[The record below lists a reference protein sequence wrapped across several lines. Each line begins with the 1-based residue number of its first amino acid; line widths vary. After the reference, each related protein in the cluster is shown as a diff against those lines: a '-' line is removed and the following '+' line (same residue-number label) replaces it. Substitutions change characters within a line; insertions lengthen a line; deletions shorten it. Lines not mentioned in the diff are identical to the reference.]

1 MQNLDISPLSLAD
14 IDIAAAIWLESSI
27 QAHSFIPADY
37 WKSKVEEMKNV
48 WLPSSDTWILKSGNQ
63 VIGFYSLVENR
74 LAALFLLPT
83 EQGNGLGRML
93 LEHAKKRRESL
104 ELTVYEKNRK
114 SISFYLKSGFVKKST
129 RTDIDTGEQEVLMAY
144 PV

>member
-1 MQNLDISPLSLAD
+1 
-14 IDIAAAIWLESSI
+14 
-27 QAHSFIPADY
+27 
-37 WKSKVEEMKNV
+37 MKNV